1 MNAYI
6 FVAAA
11 VFSVIPLL
19 VIFKVNIN
27 KLIEDPSQM
36 PKVQKHF
43 LIGVAL
49 SKIVPVILLIYG
61 MIKITTFDMTSLIVP
76 LTVIVI
82 VVAYGYFFIS
92 SHKNVKEREDAKIAV
107 NTLTTIAKPLIFSI
121 PLMAIVFLFMA
132 TQ

>member
-1 MNAYI
+1 MNVYI

-36 PKVQKHF
+36 PKVQGQF

-49 SKIVPVILLIYG
+49 SKIVPVILLIFG
-61 MIKITTFDMTSLIVP
+61 IIKMTTINMDSLYVP
-76 LTVIVI
+76 IAIIII
-82 VVAYGYFFIS
+82 VVAYGLYFIS
-92 SHKNVKEREDAKIAV
+92 SQKNIDEDKDVKLAV
-107 NTLTTIAKPLIFSI
+107 NTLTTIARPLIFSI
-121 PLMAIVFLFMA
+121 PLMAIVFLFMM
-132 TQ
+132 TR